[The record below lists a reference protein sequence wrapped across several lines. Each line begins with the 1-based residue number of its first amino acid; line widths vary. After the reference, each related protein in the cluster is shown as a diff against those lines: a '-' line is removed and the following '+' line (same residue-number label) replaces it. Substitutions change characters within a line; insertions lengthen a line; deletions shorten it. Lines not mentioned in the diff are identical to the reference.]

1 LTSAEQLWR
10 RAVQWSDEFIVEQAE
25 KVRQRAFCN
34 AVKRRVLGDAAD
46 PWVDQAEE
54 VAAAPLGNPGAS
66 DGNERFLVS
75 EAQTFRDWWSGT
87 RSPQRKR
94 VIERLPEAL
103 QWLEDGHLGSPVQ
116 RHLEVLSAFAMRA
129 ESAADVVARRNRL
142 KTMREACNQSWAVL
156 TSSCPQTDL
165 VMRFP
170 AGRLLGASELPPP
183 SLRYADERDRLR
195 LACGGLNPYS
205 FEVPADVRRSFSSAD
220 RFGLLRFLLRLSAA
234 LPVADAW
241 WHQAWVFDVASML
254 LLARASLVDRLT
266 PMPVEQLGELYQPV
280 VMAGRAIWDHEVGMT
295 TPMLMAPTLPEFEHG
310 QWTMLL
316 GWLREAYYDELAK
329 LGLRFEDLYPITQ
342 PVKVVGAQRI
352 TDNVVWAGGQG
363 PQAGTIL
370 GHSGL
375 DMDRQ
380 ASTL

>member
-1 LTSAEQLWR
+1 L
-10 RAVQWSDEFIVEQAE
+10 QWSDEFIVKQAE
-25 KVRQRAFCN
+25 KVRQRAFCCV
-34 AVKRRVLGDAAD
+34 VKRRVMGDAAD

-54 VAAAPLGNPGAS
+54 VAAAPLGNPCAS
-66 DGNERFLVS
+66 DDNEQFLVS

-94 VIERLPEAL
+94 VAKRLPEAL

-116 RHLEVLSAFAMRA
+116 RHLEVLSAFAMCA

-142 KTMREACNQSWAVL
+142 ETMREACNRAWAVL
-156 TSSCPQTDL
+156 TSSSPQTDTVL
-165 VMRFP
+165 SSV
-170 AGRLLGASELPPP
+170 AKWLLGASVLPPP
-183 SLRYADERDRLR
+183 SLRHADDSDRLR
-195 LACGGLNPYS
+195 LAGGALNPYV
-205 FEVPADVRRSFSSAD
+205 FEVPADVRRSFASTD

-266 PMPVEQLGELYQPV
+266 PTPGEHLGELYQPV

-295 TPMLMAPTLPEFEHG
+295 TAMLAAPTLPEFEHG

-316 GWLREAYYDELAK
+316 AWLRGAYYDELAT

-342 PVKVVGAQRI
+342 PVKVVRAQRI

-363 PQAGTIL
+363 SRAGTIL

>member
-1 LTSAEQLWR
+1 M
-10 RAVQWSDEFIVEQAE
+10 QWSDEFIVKQAE

-46 PWVDQAEE
+46 PWGDQAEE
-54 VAAAPLGNPGAS
+54 VAAAPLGNAGAT
-66 DGNERFLVS
+66 GGEHRFLVS
-75 EAQTFRDWWSGT
+75 EAQTFRDWWAGA
-87 RSPQRKR
+87 RSPQRAR
-94 VIERLPEAL
+94 VADRIPEAL
-103 QWLEDGHLGSPVQ
+103 PWLADGHLGSPLQ

-129 ESAADVVARRNRL
+129 ESAADLVARRNRL
-142 KTMREACNQSWAVL
+142 ETMREACNQAWAAL
-156 TSSCPQTDL
+156 TSTTPQTDL
-165 VMRFP
+165 MLRFA
-170 AGRLLGASELPPP
+170 AGRLLGTSELPPP
-183 SLRYADERDRLR
+183 SLRHADDGDRLR
-195 LACGGLNPYS
+195 LAGGGLNPYA
-205 FEVPADVRRSFSSAD
+205 FEVPADVRRNFSSAD

-234 LPVADAW
+234 QPVADAW
-241 WHQAWVFDVASML
+241 WRQAWVFDVASML

-266 PMPVEQLGELYQPV
+266 PMPGEHLGELYQPV
-280 VMAGRAIWDHEVGMT
+280 VMAGRAIWDQEVGMT
-295 TPMLMAPTLPEFEHG
+295 TPMLTAPTLPEFGHG

-316 GWLREAYYDELAK
+316 GWLREAYYDELAT

-363 PQAGTIL
+363 PETGTIL

>member
-1 LTSAEQLWR
+1 M
-10 RAVQWSDEFIVEQAE
+10 QWSDEFIVKQAE

-54 VAAAPLGNPGAS
+54 VAAAPLDNAGAT
-66 DGNERFLVS
+66 GGKHQFLVS
-75 EAQTFRDWWSGT
+75 EAQTFRDWWAGA
-87 RSPQRKR
+87 RSPQRAR
-94 VIERLPEAL
+94 VADRLPEAL
-103 QWLEDGHLGSPVQ
+103 PWLADGHSGAPVQ

-129 ESAADVVARRNRL
+129 ESPADVAARRKRL
-142 KTMREACNQSWAVL
+142 ETMREACNQAWAVL
-156 TSSCPQTDL
+156 TSGSPQTDL

-183 SLRYADERDRLR
+183 SLRYADNRDRLR

-205 FEVPADVRRSFSSAD
+205 FEVPADVRRSFSAAD

-234 LPVADAW
+234 QPVTDAW
-241 WHQAWVFDVASML
+241 WRQAWIFDVASLL
-254 LLARASLVDRLT
+254 LLARASLVDGLT
-266 PMPVEQLGELYQPV
+266 PTPGEQLGELYQPV
-280 VMAGRAIWDHEVGMT
+280 VIVGRAIWDHEVGMT
-295 TPMLMAPTLPEFEHG
+295 SPMLMAPTLPEFEHG

-316 GWLREAYYDELAK
+316 GWLREAYYDELAT
-329 LGLRFEDLYPITQ
+329 LGLRFEDVYPITQ

>member
-1 LTSAEQLWR
+1 M
-10 RAVQWSDEFIVEQAE
+10 WSDEFIEGQAE
-25 KVRQRAFCN
+25 RIRLRAFCN
-34 AVKRRVLGDAAD
+34 AAKRRVLGDAAD
-46 PWVDQAEE
+46 PWTDQADE
-54 VAAAPLGNPGAS
+54 VAAAPLVGADAQGGLHQS
-66 DGNERFLVS
+66 LVS
-75 EAQTFRDWWSGT
+75 EAQTFRDWWAGA

-94 VIERLPEAL
+94 VDKRLPEAL

-129 ESAADVVARRNRL
+129 ESASDVAARRARL
-142 KTMREACNQSWAVL
+142 ESMREACNRAWAVV
-156 TSSCPQTDL
+156 TSSSPQTDM
-165 VMRFP
+165 VMRS
-170 AGRLLGASELPPP
+170 AAKWLLGASELPPP
-183 SLRYADERDRLR
+183 SLRHADDSDRLR
-195 LACGGLNPYS
+195 LAGGALNPYV
-205 FEVPADVRRSFSSAD
+205 FEVPADVRRSFASAD

-234 LPVADAW
+234 QPVADAW

-254 LLARASLVDRLT
+254 LMARASLVERLT
-266 PMPVEQLGELYQPV
+266 PTPGEHLGELYQPV
-280 VMAGRAIWDHEVGMT
+280 VVAGRAIWDHEVGMT

-316 GWLREAYYDELAK
+316 GWLRGAYYDELAR